1 MTVGGC
7 SRALR
12 AAVFAAVCVLLA
24 SLGHTMMSG
33 ATVPW
38 WAAAAAVAAA
48 GGTAWRLADRERG
61 PVLVASLT
69 VAAQAALHVSF
80 SLAQALAPPGPPD
93 GPSLARRWL
102 GYVLCGSPSGP
113 GTGHDLAT
121 TSMGSTGSM
130 TSSGAMDHAMS
141 AMPSMPSMHVM
152 GSMHSVHAMG
162 SMHEMGAVHS
172 LDHGSGAMS
181 STGMLA
187 AHLLAAL
194 VCGLWLAHGERA
206 GFRVLRALA
215 GWFAAPLRLMLRL
228 PAPPH
233 RPRIRARRARSDR
246 APRELLL
253 TFAITSRGPPV
264 GTAVA

>member
-1 MTVGGC
+1 MTVGRC

-33 ATVPW
+33 ARVPW
-38 WAAAAAVAAA
+38 WAAVAAVAVTGGAA
-48 GGTAWRLADRERG
+48 WWLADRERG
-61 PVLVASLT
+61 PLLVASLT
-69 VAAQAALHVSF
+69 VAAQAGLHASF
-80 SLAQALAPPGPPD
+80 SLAQALAPPRTPGD
-93 GPSLARRWL
+93 PSLARRWL

-113 GTGHDLAT
+113 GAGHGLAST
-121 TSMGSTGSM
+121 SMDATHGMTSMGPMTSMGS
-130 TSSGAMDHAMS
+130 SGGMDHAMS
-141 AMPSMPSMHVM
+141 AMHSM
-152 GSMHSVHAMG
+152 GSTHG
-162 SMHEMGAVHS
+162 MGAVHS
-172 LDHGSGAMS
+172 LDHGSGGMS

-206 GFRVLRALA
+206 AFRVLRALA
-215 GWFAAPLRLMLRL
+215 GWFAAPLRLILRP

-233 RPRIRARRARSDR
+233 RPRVGARRAGSDR

-253 TFAITSRGPPV
+253 ACAITSRGPPV